1 MATISWL
8 NDQLPQMLW
17 AVLVISVFQREHA
30 LAAFR
35 RIAACAV
42 VYRDRKEASPGVSHS
57 ELAQIEERTFD
68 CIISIV
74 LKHPL
79 GYAALRPLLLF
90 DKLPGY
96 DRWAKK
102 LSVGPT
108 INDWDT
114 VSDAVLKTLDH
125 QSQESTDCR
134 WLTILFQLA
143 AGKVF
148 FAKHLEE
155 QAKEIQYYPDY
166 GDMRKVRP
174 SIRSMEMIFR
184 NKENGANTWPSDFWD
199 TCFENTPCLRG
210 DIREADK
217 PLPVGTTVQ
226 RLREVWVALEQ
237 HCYETA
243 TTTTV
248 DARHDSIFGFAFYA
262 LSILDEVLRIANSQ
276 AIAGRLLL
284 RTIVETY
291 ITFVYLITNDKDKL
305 WSSYRSYGAGQ
316 AKLAFLK
323 LEEAAGDLPTFV
335 DKESLE
341 SLANED
347 VYQEYLLI
355 NLGHWDNMNL
365 RKMAEYTGCKDVYDR
380 YYGWTSSYMHG
391 HWGSIRDSVFTTC
404 LNPLHRLHRIPRGKQ
419 RTLDDVVPDAC
430 MIIDKI
436 LDLLD
441 RAYPAFKE
449 RVTVKKA
456 V

>member
-1 MATISWL
+1 
-8 NDQLPQMLW
+8 
-17 AVLVISVFQREHA
+17 
-30 LAAFR
+30 
-35 RIAACAV
+35 
-42 VYRDRKEASPGVSHS
+42 
-57 ELAQIEERTFD
+57 
-68 CIISIV
+68 
-74 LKHPL
+74 
-79 GYAALRPLLLF
+79 
-90 DKLPGY
+90 
-96 DRWAKK
+96 
-102 LSVGPT
+102 
-108 INDWDT
+108 
-114 VSDAVLKTLDH
+114 
-125 QSQESTDCR
+125 
-134 WLTILFQLA
+134 LFQIA
-143 AGKVF
+143 AGKVL
-148 FAKHLEE
+148 FAQHLEE

-166 GDMRKVRP
+166 GDIRKVRP

-184 NKENGANTWPSDFWD
+184 NKESGANTWPSDFWD
-199 TCFENTPCLRG
+199 TCFENTSCLRG

-217 PLPVGTTVQ
+217 PIPVGTTVQ

-243 TTTTV
+243 TTTAV
-248 DARHDSIFGFAFYA
+248 DARHDSIFGFVFYA
-262 LSILDEVLRIANSQ
+262 LSILDELLRIANSQ

-323 LEEAAGDLPTFV
+323 LEEAVGDLPTFV

-347 VYQEYLLI
+347 VYQEYLPI

-365 RKMAEYTGCKDVYDR
+365 RKMAENSGCKDIYDR

-430 MIIDKI
+430 TIVDKI

-456 V
+456 A